1 MAWFK
6 YRQRMSSGNGSWQYM
21 EYFPRSAVRKEVLEE
36 IEDYLENAREL
47 ATWSEHF
54 RGCDI
59 VKVSTPPVAV
69 AQAALETS
77 RGKIRY
83 HQRAV
88 IRYTKLLR
96 QLKAKSNKQPK
107 TTPKSRKL
115 RHDSTGKATGSATDR
130 RQARRPTRKRQRSQ
144 RPPR

>member
-6 YRQRMSSGNGSWQYM
+6 YRQRMASGNGSWQYM
-21 EYFPRSAVRKEVLEE
+21 EYFPRSTVRKEVLEE

-59 VKVSTPPVAV
+59 VKVSAPPVTV
-69 AQAALETS
+69 VQSALETS

-88 IRYTKLLR
+88 VRYMKLLR
-96 QLKAKSNKQPK
+96 QLKAKAKQIPRK
-107 TTPKSRKL
+107 T
-115 RHDSTGKATGSATDR
+115 RHDSAGKAAGSATN
-130 RQARRPTRKRQRSQ
+130 RRPTRRPTGKRKRSQ